1 MDFRGILANVNRY
14 VSLSDKESE
23 SLLKILT
30 ENRLEKRQFLLEPG
44 MICRYQSYVVSGC
57 LRSFFI
63 AADGSEQTIQF
74 AIEDWFISDF
84 NSYLSQKPGHLYVEA
99 IEPTTILQLE
109 YSDTERLCEQH
120 PIFDRY
126 FRMTAQKA
134 FAFAQNRMLS
144 NLRDSASER
153 FLEFNKKYPQIV
165 KRVPQYTLASY
176 LGMRPEFLSKVRKEL
191 GRTS

>member
-1 MDFRGILANVNRY
+1 MGILANITRY
-14 VSLSDKESE
+14 VHLSDKERE
-23 SLLKILT
+23 SLLAVLSET
-30 ENRLEKRQFLLEPG
+30 EIQKRQFLLEPG
-44 MICRYQSYVVSGC
+44 MICRHQSYVVSGC

-109 YSDTERLCEQH
+109 FNDTERLCEQH

-134 FAFAQNRMLS
+134 FAFSQNRMLS
-144 NLRDSASER
+144 NLRDSATQR
-153 FLEFNKKYPQIV
+153 YLEFNTKYPEIV
-165 KRVPQYTLASY
+165 KRVPQYALASY

-191 GRTS
+191 GRSS